1 MPGTTTLS
9 TLSSLFLSS
18 KLYPILQS
26 LISMLALVTLIYTC
40 THFTAK
46 KNVFTFVL
54 ELGLFTFLLLDLVLR
69 GLAGGRVMGFMAK
82 GGNAIDVVLGAI
94 FGVAIGVSNL
104 GQDAGSDWFINSC
117 NVVVLCS
124 LMGRSF
130 VALGNTIC

>member
-1 MPGTTTLS
+1 M
-9 TLSSLFLSS
+9 
-18 KLYPILQS
+18 
-26 LISMLALVTLIYTC
+26 
-40 THFTAK
+40 
-46 KNVFTFVL
+46 
-54 ELGLFTFLLLDLVLR
+54 LR

-94 FGVAIGVSNL
+94 FGVAIGVNNL